1 MSDSNHVTIRLL
13 GVDEED
19 GDLRIGSLL
28 KKFDALRSSLRATDR
43 VISQGDQMFDYR
55 VVNLSHSSPSTME
68 VDPVPLEMESVGD
81 SKLLVDTFFG
91 VLRGIQESSQIPEG
105 FGYNDLKHFRKLEPE
120 AKAVPEV
127 VISRNGYDL
136 PLAENW
142 SERVES
148 ALGPD
153 QYAVGSVT
161 GMFEQLNVH
170 GRNHSFT
177 IYPTFGEPSLR
188 CQFDKSDKELR
199 DDVVGAVDHYVKV
212 FGTLHYKAG
221 SWHPHAINAT
231 RIEVFPPESQL
242 PTLDDLFGIAPD
254 ATGNEPTED
263 FVRKVRN
270 GWG

>member
-1 MSDSNHVTIRLL
+1 VSRSNRVTIRLV
-13 GVDEED
+13 GAAEEG
-19 GDLRIGSLL
+19 GDLRIGALL
-28 KKFDALRSSLRATDR
+28 KKFDALKGALRATDR
-43 VISQGDQMFDYR
+43 VISQGDPMFDFR

-68 VDPVPLEMESVGD
+68 LDPVPLEMEAVLD
-81 SKLLVDTFFG
+81 STRLVDTFFSVLEG
-91 VLRGIQESSQIPEG
+91 VQESGQIPDG
-105 FGYNDLKHFRKLEPE
+105 FGYNDLQKFKKLEPE

-136 PLAENW
+136 PLAQDW
-142 SERVES
+142 SKRVEA

-170 GRNHSFT
+170 GKNHSFT

-199 DDVVGAVDHYVKV
+199 DDIMGAVDHYVKV

-221 SWHPHAINAT
+221 SWHPHAIDAT
-231 RIEVFPPESQL
+231 RIERFPPESQL

-254 ATGNEPTED
+254 ATGNESTED
-263 FVRKVRN
+263 FVRRIRN
-270 GWG
+270 GWR